1 MMKKILG
8 FIIIATFIF
17 SCNPSESS
25 DENKIPSDTTEIVNN
40 DKKSEEKEEINE
52 DKIYEKADEIIKKT
66 EVINNEIDSIL
77 ETL

>member
-1 MMKKILG
+1 MKKILG

-17 SCNPSESS
+17 ACNPSESN

>member
-1 MMKKILG
+1 MKKILG